1 MKLRREVGEEVMI
14 YTGMKA
20 KAPEPA

>member
-14 YTGMKA
+14 YMGMKA